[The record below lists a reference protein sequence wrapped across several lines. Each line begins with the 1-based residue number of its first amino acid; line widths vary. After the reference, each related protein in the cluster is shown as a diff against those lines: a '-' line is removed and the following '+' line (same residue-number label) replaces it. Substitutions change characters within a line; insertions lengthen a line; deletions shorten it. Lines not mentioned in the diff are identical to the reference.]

1 MKPEIDSES
10 VNTINHCVAVDPL
23 KAGSQGNVVISRYS
37 WVTIPFYSVLM
48 TALLAMLVTG
58 CSEPVPVLGEA
69 SYQINQSTV
78 RCAAGAKPGSSNAA
92 NSESTAEGIKFSVR
106 TPLNYDPTI
115 VHPLLMV
122 YAPAKKNRYNSER
135 LMDFT
140 LQATTAGFVVAYADH
155 RGLTPTRIIELS
167 TIPALVAKK
176 WCIDQKRIF
185 LTGHSDGGTV
195 SMALAFMA
203 GTKNIPAAI
212 APSAVGIR
220 GADLMD
226 RKCPAPIPVMV
237 MHSAKDSLFPG
248 YGMETVLWWASC
260 NQCDLN
266 SSVTLNNGCITYNG
280 CADQSQVWYCEGSGS
295 HSEWPG
301 MNESII
307 DFFTQVDSG
316 YANGIK
322 G

>member
-1 MKPEIDSES
+1 MNPEKNFEI
-10 VNTINHCVAVDPL
+10 VNMINNCVAVDTL
-23 KAGSQGNVVISRYS
+23 KTGSMRDAVSSCHSR
-37 WVTIPFYSVLM
+37 VTIPLCSILM
-48 TALLAMLVTG
+48 TALLTILVTG
-58 CSEPVPVLGEA
+58 CSEPVPQLGEA
-69 SYQINQSTV
+69 NYQINQNTV

-115 VHPLLMV
+115 AHPLLMV
-122 YAPAKKNRYNSER
+122 YAPAKKNRFNSEEF
-135 LMDFT
+135 MDFT
-140 LQATTAGFVVAYADH
+140 YQATTAGFVVAYADH
-155 RGLTPTRIIELS
+155 RGLSPTRLVEFS
-167 TIPALVAKK
+167 TIPKLVAKK
-176 WCIDQKRIF
+176 WCIDQKRVF

-220 GADLMD
+220 GADLSD

-237 MHSAKDSLFPG
+237 MHSANDSLFPG

-266 SSVTLNNGCITYNG
+266 SSVTLNNGCIAYNA
-280 CADQSQVWYCEGSGS
+280 CADHSQVWYCEGSGP
-295 HSEWPG
+295 HSQWPG
-301 MNESII
+301 KNESII
-307 DFFTQVDSG
+307 DFFTQVGSK